1 MNKYARGAKS
11 YKRRPQSLR
20 LNLPRLT
27 GIRPPLRATQNARQS
42 VRIRGRQQGRAG
54 AVQGQVPA
62 ERCELSARRYPL
74 LYRRAESS
82 RKFCLF
88 LLWVF
93 TYTASND
100 HDPGDHSSG
109 DICRG
114 WIDLTSDRGA
124 GALANPT
131 CHRPA
136 VSDVHRIRF
145 CAAD

>member
-20 LNLPRLT
+20 LSLPRLT
-27 GIRPPLRATQNARQS
+27 GIRPPPALLKMPGRSFGFGAAGKLERARFK
-42 VRIRGRQQGRAG
+42 VRYQREQ
-54 AVQGQVPA
+54 
-62 ERCELSARRYPL
+62 CELSARRYPL
-74 LYRRAESS
+74 LYWRAESS

-136 VSDVHRIRF
+136 VSDVHRFRF
-145 CAAD
+145 CVAD